1 MRTGIAPVAALHPR
15 KFCCSEPN
23 TACPGRF
30 RARDR
35 VDRSGIIRRKCGMTP
50 SAELPDLAALEEAAA
65 LVHTVVPAT
74 PQYCWPLLS
83 RRVGAELWVKH
94 ENHTPTGAF
103 KVRGGVVYLG
113 ELRKARPE
121 IRGVVTATTGHH
133 G

>member
-1 MRTGIAPVAALHPR
+1 MMRLGEI
-15 KFCCSEPN
+15 
-23 TACPGRF
+23 
-30 RARDR
+30 
-35 VDRSGIIRRKCGMTP
+35 
-50 SAELPDLAALEEAAA
+50 EEAAA
-65 LVHTVVPAT
+65 LVHRVVPPT

-121 IRGVVTATTGHH
+121 IRGVVTATTGNH
-133 G
+133 GQIIAYSSIALGLPATIVVPHSN